1 MTAMTARSLAYGAV
15 GAVALLGGMAILDA
29 TPASARCRAP
39 VESAASGVFQN
50 PTQLVARNRWR
61 SEVRRRYGLSYS
73 RWGRATGKVERCN
86 KISPGRRWHCI
97 ARARP
102 CDS

>member
-1 MTAMTARSLAYGAV
+1 M
-15 GAVALLGGMAILDA
+15 GAVALLGAMAVLDA

-50 PTQLVARNRWR
+50 ATQVVARSRWR
-61 SEVRRRYGLSYS
+61 NEVRRRYGLTYS
-73 RWGRATGKVERCN
+73 RWGRAAGKVERCN

-102 CDS
+102 CS